1 MRAPNNQI
9 SGSPPRTRPDLRP
22 RYSSRR
28 RVALTIAPAFA
39 SFRLPFQ
46 GRPRG
51 ARSPGAGF
59 GAAPPPRLARWIW
72 FRAMAT
78 YSGHPVGEERVEAED
93 MSVVTTA
100 PRGTIRAAGFG
111 GGPVFALDLGR
122 WLPLIEIGL
131 GGLQIAT
138 PTGVAKGQRGQACR
152 DGGGCDT
159 GLRCSVGN
167 TCEPSLI
174 AQLYFG
180 LAVDV
185 LIRRHFS
192 FGGQFRYYALLA
204 APGSF
209 PVYLLGTLRLAVRF

>member
-28 RVALTIAPAFA
+28 RVAFTLAPAFA

-46 GRPRG
+46 GRPGG
-51 ARSPGAGF
+51 ARYHGAGF
-59 GAAPPPRLARWIW
+59 GVELDARLARWIW

-78 YSGHPVGEERVEAED
+78 HSAHPVGEERVEAED

-100 PRGTIRAAGFG
+100 PRGTIRATGFG
-111 GGPVFALDLGR
+111 AGPVFALDLGR
-122 WLPLIEIGL
+122 WLPLIEVGL
-131 GGLQIAT
+131 GGLQIGT
-138 PTGVAKGQRGQACR
+138 PTGVVQGQRGQACR
-152 DGGGCDT
+152 DNGGCDT
-159 GLRCSVGN
+159 GLRCSAGN

-192 FGGQFRYYALLA
+192 VGGQFRYYALLT